1 VVSKLHHNHR
11 FAARRDRGAPLVA
24 SQLAALHKR
33 VFVENRPSYTDF
45 SVWTPFERRMSRVQK
60 CRVYNRHLPSA
71 RPTSSKQ
78 LHCLES
84 VVERFQSSMP
94 DAEHC
99 SIASLEAYAKQ
110 VEKLT
115 TQWPRCWGL
124 IYLAHDSGRAERLE
138 KIRRKL
144 TI

>member
-1 VVSKLHHNHR
+1 M
-11 FAARRDRGAPLVA
+11 A

-45 SVWTPFERRMSRVQK
+45 SVGTPFERRMSRVQK
-60 CRVYNRHLPSA
+60 CRVYTRHLPSA

-94 DAEHC
+94 DAEHLFDC
-99 SIASLEAYAKQ
+99 VIGGIRQAGGETDDAVATLLG
-110 VEKLT
+110 VDI
-115 TQWPRCWGL
+115 PR
-124 IYLAHDSGRAERLE
+124 S
-138 KIRRKL
+138 
-144 TI
+144 